1 MAQRKGIL
9 SVYRYEPVRS
19 TSLENTLNASGC
31 TPMSV
36 QINLQS
42 AGVTRCLTD
51 FYVMLE
57 LQKNVFFTMKNKF
70 TSQNIGASWHTQKTI
85 ILVVRT
91 KFLATNSCKQN
102 IYTSWADKSA
112 AFLNAFRSASI
123 LRFVS
128 FSLSNSLW
136 NLRLIFQFSNKSL
149 SSNTKNHWIQRHYNI
164 TNTNAKFWNHDWENL
179 DNSLLVVRIAFCK
192 WKEIIDREKA
202 KVEATFESEFQ
213 SKISLGKKGHSARR
227 EKKLRHK
234 G

>member
-136 NLRLIFQFSNKSL
+136 NLRLIFQFWKASL
-149 SSNTKNHWIQRHYNI
+149 QIQKIIEFSATIILQIPMQSSETTTEKILTIAYLLLELLSVNEEKLLTGRKQR
-164 TNTNAKFWNHDWENL
+164 
-179 DNSLLVVRIAFCK
+179 
-192 WKEIIDREKA
+192 WKQHLSPSF
-202 KVEATFESEFQ
+202 KVKYLS
-213 SKISLGKKGHSARR
+213 
-227 EKKLRHK
+227 EKKVIPPGEKRN
-234 G
+234 